1 MGFFPNLDISM
12 YGTFATEV
20 FNRYI
25 EYFYAVSIA
34 ISFLTG
40 ISGLYKA
47 KKDRLNL
54 VRAIFLLSIS
64 FCLLGQGKALFY
76 LTQGNGLLDE
86 ERRLFFSYFIGSAI
100 CACLTTAVYSSY
112 LLGIIQDPL
121 KLSLWGF
128 LGFPIL
134 YCVSQ
139 FIDNLYTITYVGKS
153 VVLLIQ
159 ISAGITSFRYI
170 RKNRMRPI
178 YYNYP
183 ILNVTVCISILCHT
197 IGLWIG
203 FLPLVIGS
211 AIVPA
216 FLVVYFFILEYN
228 HPEFWRKIEN
238 AELNNTES
246 VLTELLLIE
255 DGSSLSVE
263 ETEAGLSS
271 YIPRNLIEGLDLSRI
286 ETKIEKFV
294 EDREYLD
301 EDLRLSDFA
310 AYLGISLHQASYYL
324 NNYKKSSFTDFLNFH
339 RLEESKRMF
348 LEKPAMN
355 LLEIALASGFN
366 SPSSFRR
373 ACIKF
378 AGKSPKEFRSSLFK
392 EKIAQEIETPI
403 SPVSYTGLELQT
415 NR

>member
-1 MGFFPNLDISM
+1 MGFFPNLDISI
-12 YGTFATEV
+12 YETFATGV

-25 EYFYAVSIA
+25 EYFYSVSIA
-34 ISFLTG
+34 ISLLTG
-40 ISGLYKA
+40 VSGLYKA

-54 VRAIFLLSIS
+54 VRAIFLLSIF
-64 FCLLGQGKALFY
+64 FCFLGQGKAFY
-76 LTQGNGLLDE
+76 YVTQGGGFLNE
-86 ERRLFFSYFIGSAI
+86 ERRLFFSYFIGFAI
-100 CACLTTAVYSSY
+100 CTCLTSAVYALH
-112 LLGIIQDPL
+112 LLGLVKDPL
-121 KLSLWGF
+121 KLCLWGF
-128 LGFPIL
+128 LGFPVV
-134 YCVSQ
+134 YGVSQ
-139 FIDNLYTITYVGKS
+139 FIENLYTITYIGKS
-153 VVLLIQ
+153 IILTMQL
-159 ISAGITSFRYI
+159 SAGIVSFRYI
-170 RKNRMRPI
+170 RKNRMRRI

-183 ILNVTVCISILCHT
+183 IQNFTLCISITCHT

-203 FLPLVIGS
+203 SPPMVIGS
-211 AIVPA
+211 VIVPA
-216 FLVVYFFILEYN
+216 FFVVYFFILEYN
-228 HPEFWRKIEN
+228 HPEFWSRIERTEKT
-238 AELNNTES
+238 AEP
-246 VLTELLLIE
+246 VLTEILETE
-255 DGSSLSVE
+255 DGTSSAE
-263 ETEAGLSS
+263 ETETGLSS
-271 YIPRNLIEGLDLSRI
+271 YIPRNLIEGLNLDRI

-348 LEKPAMN
+348 LQKPGMN

-392 EKIAQEIETPI
+392 EEFAKEIEAPI
-403 SPVSYTGLELQT
+403 PSVSYAGLELQT
-415 NR
+415 QR